1 VRAVRAAVVRLLG
14 CCQRPTAVL
23 LCVRSYMD
31 ALGTFRCLVRCA
43 APSHTPAGNRR
54 QWAAP
59 AIAQRELRTV
69 APLRDAAPMEQSN
82 RAGCALIVECPH
94 CTALG
99 CSTALGCTGWV
110 ALGGLHWLA
119 LGALHWVGCT
129 GLHWVGCTGWVAL
142 GGLRHTSHLLEH
154 DTCRAGCM
162 QHDTCDETFGMARA
176 MQRATM
182 RWQANLF
189 EQHYF
194 LDFYTFKLDI
204 IDHHGLV
211 FMRLLRAS
219 KG

>member
-1 VRAVRAAVVRLLG
+1 MGATGDRPVADPHRGATARCSADGAIQSRRLRFDRRMSALN
-14 CCQRPTAVL
+14 CTAL
-23 LCVRSYMD
+23 
-31 ALGTFRCLVRCA
+31 
-43 APSHTPAGNRR
+43 
-54 QWAAP
+54 
-59 AIAQRELRTV
+59 
-69 APLRDAAPMEQSN
+69 
-82 RAGCALIVECPH
+82 H
-94 CTALG
+94 CTAL
-99 CSTALGCTGWV
+99 
-110 ALGGLHWLA
+110 H
-119 LGALHWVGCT
+119 
-129 GLHWVGCTGWVAL
+129 WVAL

>member
-1 VRAVRAAVVRLLG
+1 MGATGDRPVADPHRGATAQCSADGAVQSRRL
-14 CCQRPTAVL
+14 RF
-23 LCVRSYMD
+23 D
-31 ALGTFRCLVRCA
+31 
-43 APSHTPAGNRR
+43 RR
-54 QWAAP
+54 
-59 AIAQRELRTV
+59 
-69 APLRDAAPMEQSN
+69 MS
-82 RAGCALIVECPH
+82 
-94 CTALG
+94 
-99 CSTALGCTGWV
+99 
-110 ALGGLHWLA
+110 
-119 LGALHWVGCT
+119 ALHCT
-129 GLHWVGCTGWVAL
+129 GLHWVAL
-142 GGLRHTSHLLEH
+142 GGLRHTSRLLEH
-154 DTCRAGCM
+154 DTCRAVCM